1 MSVLTAMSMDYFLA
15 PPDYTSVPPKIG
27 KFRLS
32 NMTPFGARLTTE
44 VIGCKAATP
53 SAQPYR
59 TQYYPTQY
67 GYNATDAPHKF
78 IRMRLND
85 GILPLNTIRGG
96 SCNETSRVDGLCS
109 MSNFMK
115 SQNNAFE
122 LSNYQY
128 ACFAD
133 YNITEPLG
141 FDYDGAIT
149 KAT

>member
-1 MSVLTAMSMDYFLA
+1 MSMDYFLA